1 LPVEQYP
8 SVAPPAV
15 QIRAQYPGADATTLQ
30 NSVTQVIEQNM
41 NGLDGLMYMSS
52 TSDSSGTLQL
62 TLSFK
67 TGTDADI
74 AQVQVQNKLQLAT
87 PLLPSEVQQQGITVR
102 KSSSTFMMVVGFV
115 NSNGTMTQQDIS
127 DYVGSNIKDPISRI
141 DGVGDTQI
149 FGSQYAMR
157 IWLDPNKLNNFQL
170 TPVDVIAELNTQN
183 AQVAAGQIGGA
194 PPVPGQQLNASLI
207 AQTRLISPDEFGDI
221 LLKVNA
227 DGSQVRLHDV
237 ARIERGGE
245 DYQFGGENQR
255 TTGISIGDPAGYRC

>member
-1 LPVEQYP
+1 MSKFFIDRPIFAWVIAIIVMLAGAISILNLPVEQYP

-170 TPVDVIAELNTQN
+170 TPVDVISRAEHPECAGGRRADWRSTAGAGAA
-183 AQVAAGQIGGA
+183 AQCFPDCA
-194 PPVPGQQLNASLI
+194 N
-207 AQTRLISPDEFGDI
+207 SPDF
-221 LLKVNA
+221 
-227 DGSQVRLHDV
+227 
-237 ARIERGGE
+237 
-245 DYQFGGENQR
+245 
-255 TTGISIGDPAGYRC
+255 TG